1 MYFTTGEKERTGPE
15 AVPESARS
23 SAESSMKI
31 AKYII
36 AVPVNTKDLNNAVSG
51 VKFKIVTLILIVLWF
66 VANFQRNALQL
77 RGEIRKKHQCTYTV
91 GLRLKQVAQA
101 RSYSCTVWSYR
112 FSVFKN
118 SHTRMMFPF

>member
-1 MYFTTGEKERTGPE
+1 MYFTTREKERTGPE

-36 AVPVNTKDLNNAVSG
+36 AVPVYTKELNNAVSG
-51 VKFKIVTLILIVLWF
+51 VKFKIVTLILIDLWF

-77 RGEIRKKHQCTYTV
+77 EGKIRKTTSARRTHGKRHFLT
-91 GLRLKQVAQA
+91 RLSIFQR
-101 RSYSCTVWSYR
+101 RSEI
-112 FSVFKN
+112 
-118 SHTRMMFPF
+118 